1 MDYVNSHT
9 PEEIAETI
17 APQFTDSSVE
27 TITTIVRRYQE
38 QDTWK
43 DNLIFE
49 ESSFTLLQ
57 DILETAGELNSRL
70 DYKDLVVTTFAEK
83 AFEP

>member
-1 MDYVNSHT
+1 MNSHT